1 MGAVPLWGN
10 CERGKLSTC
19 WEVPSLAGRSTRTEG
34 ELRRRVQQPVCRG
47 QSEERPAEL
56 VCPCCHLTL
65 PSLRHSPAWDTP
77 WLGWA
82 GAGTEAQALEVRHRV
97 RTGVGCLET
106 AWGARVWCTTTNGI
120 RKEAWVHQRGKV
132 PLLWGT
138 GGERQDC
145 YRSSFLFMC
154 SQEAGYYLHRLQWQ
168 AWDATAISISK
179 GRHRPLPPLRIP
191 QLGGNHRPCLPG
203 NMQRLGTCT
212 PPIKGIKPS
221 TS

>member
-1 MGAVPLWGN
+1 MLGSSLTGREINQNRGGTSEKSATTSLQGAKRRETCRVG
-10 CERGKLSTC
+10 LSVLPPDT
-19 WEVPSLAGRSTRTEG
+19 P
-34 ELRRRVQQPVCRG
+34 QP
-47 QSEERPAEL
+47 E
-56 VCPCCHLTL
+56 TL